1 MYKRFT
7 IHEVKTIQ
15 NNFIHN
21 LYGYIKK
28 ERCQTT
34 LDFFKKI
41 FKEGDDIYFCNRW
54 DIMLSCSKSPDG
66 KFIIRDEREK
76 IEIILDEEGK
86 RWLESTV
93 RKLTPTELSDRK
105 KLVVKLREKGL
116 SNKEVAKLVGLP
128 PQTTSSYYAQYKKEG
143 NKSFHVKSAGCHKGT
158 NKRLTSNQENLIKRK
173 LIDTNPS
180 QLQFKFA
187 LWTREAIQTLIKM

>member
-1 MYKRFT
+1 M
-7 IHEVKTIQ
+7 
-15 NNFIHN
+15 
-21 LYGYIKK
+21 
-28 ERCQTT
+28 
-34 LDFFKKI
+34 KKI
-41 FKEGDDIYFCNRW
+41 EG
-54 DIMLSCSKSPDG
+54 
-66 KFIIRDEREK
+66 
-76 IEIILDEEGK
+76 
-86 RWLESTV
+86 